1 MGKRTFSEAD
11 LYERLTVSR
20 DHGRYKARIRVG
32 YDPESKRYLYK
43 SIYGADEV
51 EVRARVYDYIRAR
64 IDGQAEQR
72 ETEALL
78 STDMSAWLYGEKR
91 GSIKA
96 DSFDRL
102 EQIYRYQIAPNIG
115 GLQTAKTTPRD
126 CKRVLDANLECGYSY
141 STLLKVYRLLNEYFE
156 VRRKQGALLRNPL
169 DTIKMYSRDYVRSHQ
184 EQLRSARSD
193 AREKQDAGKPLSDT
207 EQALADSTLRIQD
220 REEIRILTDEEIDRL
235 KDVAYNGYY
244 LTWTSRGG
252 KPCKSGPFYLKQA
265 RYFIF
270 MLNTGLRKGEAMA
283 LKYSDID
290 FDRKTISINSN
301 RTVAKRRDSDG
312 RATGGS
318 VAVEGSPKT
327 KRSAS
332 VIPASDAALQILRE
346 MLAEEPEG
354 YDGYIANDGG
364 KPLVESAFRRRFDSL
379 LRQAK
384 VEHCGLHS
392 LRHTFASKL
401 FAAGGNAKLVSELV
415 RHASVSMTED
425 IYIHLIDQQKN
436 NIISEFKI

>member
-1 MGKRTFSEAD
+1 MEKRSFSEAD
-11 LYERLTVSR
+11 LYDRLTISK
-20 DHGRYKARIRVG
+20 DHGRFKARVRTG
-32 YDPESKRYLYK
+32 YDPETKRYIYQ

-51 EVRARVYDYIRAR
+51 EVRAKVYDYIRTQ
-64 IDGQAEQR
+64 IDGQEAQR

-91 GSIKA
+91 GTVKA

-102 EQIYRYQIAPNIG
+102 EQVYKFQIAPHIG
-115 GLQTAKTTPRD
+115 GLLTAKTTPRD
-126 CKRVLDANLECGYSY
+126 CKRVMDANLEQGYSY
-141 STLLKVYRLLNEYFE
+141 STLLKAYRLMNEYFE
-156 VRRKQGALLRNPL
+156 TRRKQGAIVRNPL
-169 DTIKMYSRDYVRSHQ
+169 DTIKMYSRDYVAQ
-184 EQLRSARSD
+184 QQAQLREARSD
-193 AREKQDAGKPLSDT
+193 AKAKADAGKALTDAERT
-207 EQALADSTLRIQD
+207 LADSHLRMDD
-220 REEIRILTDEEIDRL
+220 REDIRILSDDEIARI
-235 KDVAYNGYY
+235 KDVAYNGYM
-244 LTWTSRGG
+244 LEWTSRRG
-252 KPCKSGPFYLKQA
+252 KTCRSGPHTLKQA
-265 RYFIF
+265 KFYIF

-301 RTVAKRRDSDG
+301 RTVAKRRDAAG
-312 RATGGS
+312 HATGGS

-332 VIPASDAALQILRE
+332 VIPVSDAALQILRE
-346 MLAEEPEG
+346 LHAEEPEG
-354 YDGYIANDGG
+354 YDGYIANDNG

-384 VEHCGLHS
+384 VDHCGLHS

-425 IYIHLIDQQKN
+425 IYIHLIQQQKN
-436 NIISEFKI
+436 NVISEFKI

>member
-1 MGKRTFSEAD
+1 MEKRSFSEAD
-11 LYERLTVSR
+11 LYDRLTISK
-20 DHGRYKARIRVG
+20 DHGRYKARIRIG
-32 YDPESKRYLYK
+32 YDEGSKRYIYHT
-43 SIYGADEV
+43 IYGADEV
-51 EVRARVYDYIRAR
+51 EVRAGVYDYIRAQ
-64 IDGQAEQR
+64 IDGQAAQR

-91 GSIKA
+91 GTIKA

-102 EQIYRYQIAPNIG
+102 EQVYKFQIAPHIA
-115 GLQTAKTTPRD
+115 GLKTAQTTARD
-126 CKRVLDANLECGYSY
+126 LKKVLDANLEQGYSY
-141 STLLKVYRLLNEYFE
+141 STLLKVYRLINEYFE
-156 VRRKQGALLRNPL
+156 VRRKQGSILRNPL
-169 DTIKMYSRDYVRSHQ
+169 DTIKMYSRDYVAQ
-184 EQLRSARSD
+184 QQAQLRSARSD
-193 AREKQDAGKPLSDT
+193 AQKKQDAGKALT
-207 EQALADSTLRIQD
+207 EAELALANSTLRMED
-220 REEIRILTDEEIDRL
+220 KEDIRILSDAEIARI
-235 KDVAYNGYY
+235 KDVAYNGYV
-244 LTWTSRGG
+244 LEWTSRRG
-252 KPCKSGPFYLKQA
+252 KPCRSGPHTLKQA
-265 RYFIF
+265 KFYIF

-332 VIPASDAALQILRE
+332 TIPVSDAALQILRE

-379 LRQAK
+379 LRQAH
-384 VEHCGLHS
+384 VDHCGLHS

-425 IYIHLIDQQKN
+425 IYIHIIQDQKN
-436 NIISEFKI
+436 NLISDFKI